1 MANIAD
7 TLGHLTAQRNG
18 ITTVA
23 ALASFS
29 QLNYLDL
36 QSNEISVIG
45 AAFDAMSG
53 TNIYLNQNPILCTE
67 QARFESLA
75 VNVYF
80 DGQCATDADGDGR
93 PDALDAFPNDIA
105 ASVDSD
111 GDGAPDDWNTDFGA
125 GDSTTGLVLDTDD
138 DNDGVSDDAD
148 AFPDDPTDA
157 TVDTDGDGL
166 GDNKDAFPNDAAQQF
181 LSIGQAL
188 ERIEDPNLQ
197 QCIQGQTAGQAYC
210 R

>member
-1 MANIAD
+1 MDRNPLKALSFSDDQPIYALDINETGFTDFGSLANIAD

-105 ASVDSD
+105 AARRFRRRWRP
-111 GDGAPDDWNTDFGA
+111 G
-125 GDSTTGLVLDTDD
+125 
-138 DNDGVSDDAD
+138 
-148 AFPDDPTDA
+148 
-157 TVDTDGDGL
+157 
-166 GDNKDAFPNDAAQQF
+166 
-181 LSIGQAL
+181 
-188 ERIEDPNLQ
+188 
-197 QCIQGQTAGQAYC
+197 
-210 R
+210 